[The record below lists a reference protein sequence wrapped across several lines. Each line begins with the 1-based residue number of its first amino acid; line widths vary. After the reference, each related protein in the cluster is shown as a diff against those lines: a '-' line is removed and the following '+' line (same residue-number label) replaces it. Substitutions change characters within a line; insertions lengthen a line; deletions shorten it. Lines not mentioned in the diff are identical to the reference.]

1 MEPESNTR
9 ELAILFA
16 DVSGSTHLYESLGD
30 AEALHTVGRCLEIIR
45 RSSEEHAG
53 RVIRTIG
60 DGSLVVF
67 PYAANAAYAA
77 IDMQNR
83 VSRERTPR
91 GDALAIRVGMHFGP
105 VVGVDDDV
113 FGDAVNLAS
122 RLSDLA
128 KAGETLVSASTIPSL
143 PPSLRARVRNQN
155 AYTVKG
161 KSEDIGIVELVWQE
175 SETELTSLANRPTIT
190 RAFLRLVHG
199 GRVIALDATATVLS
213 IGREA
218 GNDIVVADHAA
229 SRRHARIERR
239 RDKFVLVDQSS
250 NGTWCTIAGD
260 DEIQLRREELVL
272 RGRGRISFGHPYAE
286 DPTEVLEF
294 SCLD

>member
-1 MEPESNTR
+1 MESNPR
-9 ELAILFA
+9 EVAVLFA
-16 DVSGSTHLYESLGD
+16 DVSGSTHLYETLGD

-45 RSSEEHAG
+45 GSSEEHAG
-53 RVIRTIG
+53 RVVRTIG

-77 IDMQNR
+77 IDMQTR
-83 VSRERTPR
+83 VARERTSR
-91 GDALAIRVGMHFGP
+91 GAPLAIRIGMHFGP

-128 KAGETLVSASTIPSL
+128 KGGETLVSVSTLSSL
-143 PPSLRARVRNQN
+143 PPALRARVRNQN

-175 SETELTSLANRPTIT
+175 SETELTSLANRPTVT
-190 RAFLRLVHG
+190 RAFLRLKHG
-199 GRVIALDATATVLS
+199 SRLITLDSSTAVLA
-213 IGREA
+213 IGRES
-218 GNDIVVADHAA
+218 GNDLVIADHAA

-250 NGTWCTIAGD
+250 NGTYCTIAGD
-260 DEIQLRREELVL
+260 DEILLRREEMVL
-272 RGRGRISFGHPYAE
+272 RGRGRLSFGHPYAE

-294 SCLD
+294 SCVD

>member
-1 MEPESNTR
+1 MESSTR
-9 ELAILFA
+9 QLAILFA
-16 DVSGSTHLYESLGD
+16 DVSGSTRLYESLGD
-30 AEALHTVGRCLEIIR
+30 AEALRTVGRCLDIIR
-45 RSSEEHAG
+45 GSSEEHAG
-53 RVIRTIG
+53 RVVRTIG

-77 IDMQNR
+77 IDMQTR
-83 VSRERTPR
+83 VARERTPR
-91 GDALAIRVGMHFGP
+91 GDPLAIRVGMHFGS
-105 VVGVDDDV
+105 VVGVDDDI

-128 KAGETLVSASTIPSL
+128 KAGETLVSVSTVPSL

-190 RAFLRLVHG
+190 RAHLRLKHG
-199 GRVIALDATATVLS
+199 ARVITLDSTTPVLS
-213 IGREA
+213 IGRES
-218 GNDIVVADHAA
+218 GNDVVITDRAA

-250 NGTWCTIAGD
+250 NGTYCTIAGD
-260 DEIQLRREELVL
+260 EEILLRREEIVL
-272 RGRGRISFGHPYAE
+272 RRHGTLSFGQPFRD
-286 DPTEVLEF
+286 DPATTVRF
-294 SCLD
+294 SCID